1 MIRGFSSNR
10 KKMRIVFFLFNE
22 EYPVDVSGEHEFI
35 SLIYL
40 IPFV

>member
-1 MIRGFSSNR
+1 
-10 KKMRIVFFLFNE
+10 MRIVFLLFNE